1 MSTKSI
7 FTFTTGRSGTAW
19 LAEFFRQNL
28 GEHSP
33 SIYHEILDPY
43 AFGTV
48 TPEVSILMR
57 YNSIGPCDPVVEA
70 FWRYKAQTVHR
81 AEGDIYV
88 ETSHVLCKAGL
99 IDFIEL
105 FPQPRV
111 IFLKRDRELVKASM
125 QRRLDYINFGTIWLF
140 YLDPRYER
148 NLTTVKTVGQ
158 ETMIDWYLDEMEA
171 RAEEAKEALIKL
183 QIPYREFNLLDL
195 ANEQDTREA
204 QLLLQ
209 PLTDTDERIIIPP
222 PRN

>member
-1 MSTKSI
+1 MSAKSV

-28 GEHSP
+28 PQDSTVL
-33 SIYHEILDPY
+33 HEIFDPY

-48 TPEVSILMR
+48 TPEVSTLMR
-57 YNSIGPCDPVVEA
+57 YNEIGPSDPVVEA
-70 FWRYKAQTVHR
+70 FWNYKAQTVHR

-99 IDFIEL
+99 IDYIEL
-105 FPQPRV
+105 FPMPRV
-111 IFLKRDRELVKASM
+111 IFLKRDRKLVKASM

-140 YLDPRYER
+140 YLDPRYGR
-148 NLTTVKTVGQ
+148 NLTTVKSVGQ

-171 RAEEAKEALIKL
+171 RARQAKKALSKMRV
-183 QIPYREFNLLDL
+183 PYREFNLLDL
-195 ANEQDTREA
+195 ANEQDTSEA
-204 QLLLQ
+204 RLLLQ
-209 PLTDTDERIIIPP
+209 PLRSNDEPVIIPP